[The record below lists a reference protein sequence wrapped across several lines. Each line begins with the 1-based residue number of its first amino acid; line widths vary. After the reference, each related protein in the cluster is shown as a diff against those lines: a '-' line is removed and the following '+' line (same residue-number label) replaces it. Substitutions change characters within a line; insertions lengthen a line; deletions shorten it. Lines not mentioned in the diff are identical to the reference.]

1 MVPFNCISGSSFS
14 DVCMNTYGSMDQYVK
29 LLNDNGLT
37 PDSVPYSGQIVMW
50 DDSLVSNQSIQQV
63 QDNSGIKYAT
73 LNNVTA

>member
-1 MVPFNCISGSSFS
+1 
-14 DVCMNTYGSMDQYVK
+14 MDQYVK